1 MKKSVTGIVCL
12 CALLVIGLA
21 TVSHAKDVIKLS
33 LNLAVP
39 PTHQRWVK
47 AIKPWIA
54 EIETRSKGKIKIQP
68 YFAQALSKQSDVY
81 NSVVSGLADIG
92 ESPLDRKPGHF
103 PVLENLFA
111 LATPSIVVKDGTLMF
126 NELLEKIPQA
136 QNDLKDTKILFVHLS
151 APACIGTSKVPVKR
165 LEDLKGLKFNS
176 YGILGKMV
184 KKIGAVPIGLPFP
197 DVYMAVEKGVLDASL
212 TTYTLLTDRKFGKV
226 LHHVTP
232 VTFGYSPFAMVMN
245 KKVWEKLPKD
255 IQIVFNEVD
264 QNMAINLF
272 NKIWWE
278 RTIAAKKIFEGS
290 MGGKTYYLA
299 SDDLAKMDKIWS
311 DYRTKIVKR
320 MRVNPQEQTEI
331 LSEFHKAEQKYGVTL
346 NEAYGN

>member
-126 NELLEKIPQA
+126 SELLEKIPQA
-136 QNDLKDTKILFVHLS
+136 QNDLNDTKTLFVHLS
-151 APACIGTSKVPVKR
+151 SPAFIGTSNVPVIK

-176 YGILGKMV
+176 YGVLGKMV

-197 DVYMAVEKGVLDASL
+197 DVYMAIQKGVLDASI

-226 LHHVTP
+226 IHHVTP

-245 KKVWEKLPKD
+245 KKVWGKLPKD
-255 IQIVFNEVD
+255 IQIVFDEVN
-264 QNMAINLF
+264 QEIAINLF
-272 NKIWWE
+272 NKVWWE
-278 RTIAAKKIFEGS
+278 RSMAAKKTFEGS
-290 MGGKTYYLA
+290 MGGKAYYLA
-299 SDDLAKMDKIWS
+299 SGDLAKMDKIWS
-311 DYRTKIVKR
+311 DYRTKIIKK
-320 MRVNPQEQTEI
+320 MRVNPQEQAEI
-331 LSEFHKAEQKYGVTL
+331 LSEFHKAEQKFGVTL